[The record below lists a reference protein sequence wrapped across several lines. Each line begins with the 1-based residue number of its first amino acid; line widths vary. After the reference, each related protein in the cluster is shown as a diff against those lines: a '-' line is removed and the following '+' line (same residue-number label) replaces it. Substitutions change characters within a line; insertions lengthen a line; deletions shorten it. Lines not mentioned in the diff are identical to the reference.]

1 MWEHITSLA
10 IAAMR
15 NRTFLCVAIIVNAV
29 AVMLAASEGIKFDLW
44 DICELLMMLL
54 VAVYLR
60 VAEYDDFRPLIK
72 GLLASMAF
80 MTVIAHIFS

>member
-29 AVMLAASEGIKFDLW
+29 AVMRADSERIKFDLW
-44 DICELLMMLL
+44 DICELLLVLL
-54 VAVYLR
+54 VIAYLR
-60 VAEYDDFRPLIK
+60 VAEYDEFRLLIR
-72 GLLASMAF
+72 GFLFSLVF
-80 MTVIAHIFS
+80 MIVIAHIFS